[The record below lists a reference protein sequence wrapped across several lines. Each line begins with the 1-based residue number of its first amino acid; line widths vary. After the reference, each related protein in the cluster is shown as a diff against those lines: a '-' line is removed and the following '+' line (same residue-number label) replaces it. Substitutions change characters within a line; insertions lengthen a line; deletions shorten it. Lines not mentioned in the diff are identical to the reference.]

1 MPESIPHCPY
11 CKQAYY
17 YGGVNPALLA
27 LAGPTK
33 DVVNK
38 ISDVSNQAAQR
49 NYEKREK
56 IGLYDRQKIRKD
68 TALFNKMKKDL
79 KKGKLPPNIRTE
91 EDLWNYIQG
100 SGMFSE
106 SDETSSDDY
115 DDYDGFNG

>member
-1 MPESIPHCPY
+1 MPETIPHCPY
-11 CKQAYY
+11 CKQSYH

-38 ISDVSNQAAQR
+38 ITDVSNQAAQR

-68 TALFNKMKKDL
+68 TDLYNKMKKDL
-79 KKGKLPPNIRTE
+79 KKGKLPPNIKTE

-100 SGMFSE
+100 SGMLSSSDEYGLDSE
-106 SDETSSDDY
+106 SDYEDNY
-115 DDYDGFNG
+115 Y